1 MEEPKGQRF
10 DSCILAGGYGKR
22 LLPLTRELPKPM
34 LPVAGKSLF
43 SRTVTLLRA
52 NGFAHTAVTAMYL
65 PEKLRAG
72 DIGTGLEFFT
82 EEKPLGSAGAVAR
95 LRGHTD
101 GVLLVISGDAYC
113 DFDLAAAKKEFMA
126 SNCKAAMLLCR
137 REDVSEYGSVCLQ
150 GGLVTGFCEKPSLRD
165 TLSDLVNTGIYF
177 LAPEALAL
185 IPDGKEYDF
194 GRDLFPAMLKQGI
207 PICGIEPEGNW
218 FDIGSFAEY
227 HACNMLISGGK
238 NCIGERAS
246 VHPGAVLEK
255 CVVFDGATI
264 GESVVCGSIIGSGVT
279 IGNGCHVAP
288 GCVIGDRAELE
299 SGAVIGGG
307 RIVAPGEHIKAAS
320 GARLFPKPKFVLAE
334 YEDFIM
340 ADETDS
346 GYFVTL
352 GRRLARF
359 GSVAAFARGEAD
371 TLPRAFELACGAAE
385 RGVDTTVI
393 SGGSAADAAF
403 AAYGFGFDCTA
414 HITRNGSRTEVRL
427 YSGDGMPLPR
437 ERLRMLTRED
447 TDPVSPGIGSISML
461 PHGVLVK
468 RYLSELREKYALPGR
483 MRISGAA
490 GMLHELCEELSVKN
504 EGDIEFSV
512 SDCGERVCAKNAGGE
527 EISYWQLL
535 AACCSL
541 VGQREIFL
549 PSDSPVIAEK
559 MLAREGMSVRFYGD
573 GESEERRLAAAD
585 IPVRNGALLA
595 IALCGAAEKAGKS
608 VSELVSAL
616 PPVSV
621 FLRELDGA
629 GICIP
634 AVIARLR
641 AASGGSER
649 CVGYDFG
656 EGRVNVFPGAAGR
669 FRLIAEAADS
679 ETAEEISLRAV
690 DLLKKEIY

>member
-1 MEEPKGQRF
+1 MEEPKKQVF

-22 LLPLTRELPKPM
+22 LLPLTRDLPKPM

-52 NGFAHTAVTAMYL
+52 NGFVQTAVTAMYL
-65 PEKLRAG
+65 PEKLREG
-72 DIGTGLEFFT
+72 DIGAGLEFFT
-82 EEKPLGSAGAVAR
+82 EEEPLGSAGAAAKLKGR
-95 LRGHTD
+95 TD
-101 GVLLVISGDAYC
+101 GALLVISGDAYC
-113 DFDLAAAKKEFMA
+113 DYDLAAAKKEFIA

-137 REDVSEYGSVCLQ
+137 REDVSEYGSVCVRN
-150 GGLVTGFCEKPSLRD
+150 GLVTGFCEKPSLRD

-177 LAPEALAL
+177 LSPEALAL
-185 IPDGKEYDF
+185 IPEGKEYDF
-194 GRDLFPAMLKQGI
+194 GRDLFPAMLKQGM
-207 PICGIEPEGNW
+207 PVCGIEPEGNW

-227 HACNMLISGGK
+227 HACNMLLSGGES
-238 NCIGERAS
+238 CIGERVS
-246 VHPGAVLEK
+246 VHPGAVLK
-255 CVVFDGATI
+255 SSVVFDGATI
-264 GESVVCGSIIGSGVT
+264 GESIVCGSIIGRGVT
-279 IGNGCHVAP
+279 IGNGCHIAP

-299 SGAVIGGG
+299 SGAVVGGG
-307 RIVAPGEHIKAAS
+307 RIVAPGELVKAS
-320 GARLFPKPKFVLAE
+320 CGVRLFPKPKFGLAE

-359 GSVAAFARGEAD
+359 GSVAAFAHGEAD

-403 AAYGFGFDCTA
+403 AASGFGFDCTA
-414 HITRNGSRTEVRL
+414 HITRNGNRTEVRL
-427 YSGDGMPLPR
+427 FSRDGMPLSR
-437 ERLRMLTRED
+437 ELLRKLTQGD

-468 RYLSELREKYALPGR
+468 RYLSELREKYALPKR
-483 MRISGAA
+483 LRISSPG

-504 EGDIEFSV
+504 EGDIAFSV
-512 SDCGERVCAKNAGGE
+512 SDSGERVCAKDAAGN

-535 AACCSL
+535 AAYCSL
-541 VGQREIFL
+541 IGKREIFL
-549 PSDSPVIAEK
+549 PADSPVIAEK
-559 MLAREGMSVRFYGD
+559 MLAREGTSIRFYGD
-573 GESEERRLAAAD
+573 GESEERTLAAAD
-585 IPVRNGALLA
+585 IFTRNGALLA

-616 PPVSV
+616 PSVSI

-641 AASGGSER
+641 AASGGDER

-656 EGRVNVFPGAAGR
+656 DGRVNVFPGAAGR